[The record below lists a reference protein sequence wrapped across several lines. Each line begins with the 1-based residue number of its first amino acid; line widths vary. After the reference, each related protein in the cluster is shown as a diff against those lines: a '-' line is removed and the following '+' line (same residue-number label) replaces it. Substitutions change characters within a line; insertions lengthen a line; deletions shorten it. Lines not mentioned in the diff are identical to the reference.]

1 MDKQTKA
8 MREFQSKVLTEGW
21 VIVQWT
27 ASSQGEDEWEFRL
40 QKGDRTVEG
49 DGHTSGDSFLV
60 LVSEPL

>member
-1 MDKQTKA
+1 MDDQTKA

-49 DGHTSGDSFLV
+49 DGHMSDDSFLV
-60 LVSEPL
+60 LVSKPL